1 MQSKTSLFNGTV
13 FKKNLTRFAPAWG
26 LYTLC
31 LILGMLLLYTDDGAA
46 DFWFASRMCENTQL
60 MSLINLFYAPLA
72 AMLLFGDLY
81 ASRMCNAL
89 HAMPLKREG
98 WFLTNVLSGLVFSIL
113 PTAVMALLSIPLL
126 MGTCVAN
133 AWQIALLWFLGANLE
148 FICFFGIAVFSAFCT
163 GNRLAMALVYAALN
177 GGAYAVYV
185 ILNNIYTPMLFGII
199 APFHW
204 VEVLTPIAKM
214 SNDPL
219 AEVENFNDLRGL
231 FQGRE
236 SEMTARFWL
245 VPESC
250 RNLIVWAIVGIAF
263 GAAALL
269 LYRRRKLECAGDAL
283 ALRWLEPV
291 FMVSISAFGAALAY
305 TALGLYLRYRSGY
318 LTYLWIASGIVV
330 GWFAGRMLVERSV
343 RVFRFRNW
351 RGLLVLAA
359 AAAISIAATRFDVLG
374 IEDWVPDAE
383 EVSSV
388 TISSGGGEITLTE
401 EEDIQQIT
409 RLHQL
414 ALETRIAD
422 LGSYPL
428 SYVQSL
434 PEDTGIIH
442 LPDSGFD
449 SSEYE
454 KGFLSA
460 TGVTIE
466 YQMKSGRH
474 PTRYYYIWAEGETGS
489 IMREFMSRWETVWE
503 SGRNSFHDSFDLN
516 RISEISCTGKSLP
529 AEETTAEAGA
539 SLLAA
544 IQADCE
550 ERTMAQNSAYHSG
563 YFRRLVE
570 EEETYQNYSSLSV
583 SIWTYTGAAYE
594 QTAVFFEVYPDSR
607 NTLKWLEDHD
617 LLIWEICEGA
627 PPWYGG

>member
-60 MSLINLFYAPLA
+60 MSQVNLFYAPLA

-204 VEVLTPIAKM
+204 AEVLTPIAKM

-219 AEVENFNDLRGL
+219 AEVENFNDLRAL

-250 RNLIVWAIVGIAF
+250 WNLIVWAIVGIAF

-330 GWFAGRMLVERSV
+330 GWFAGRMLVERSI
-343 RVFRFRNW
+343 RVFQFRNW
-351 RGLLVLAA
+351 RGLLILAA

-383 EVSSV
+383 EVASV

-474 PTRYYYIWAEGETGS
+474 PTRYYYIWTEGETGS

-503 SGRNSFHDSFDLN
+503 SGRNSFHDSFDIN

-550 ERTMAQNSAYHSG
+550 ERTMAQNSDYHSG

-570 EEETYQNYSSLSV
+570 EEETYQIYSSLSV

-617 LLIWEICEGA
+617 LLIWEICEGE

>member
-13 FKKNLTRFAPAWG
+13 FKKNLARFAPAWG

-31 LILGMLLLYTDDGAA
+31 LILGMIVLYTDDGAA
-46 DFWFASRMCENTQL
+46 DFWFASRMCGNTQL
-60 MSLINLFYAPLA
+60 MSLVNLFYAPLV

-177 GGAYAVYV
+177 GGAYV
-185 ILNNIYTPMLFGII
+185 IYMILENIYTPMLFGVGT
-199 APFHW
+199 PFHW
-204 VEVLTPIAKM
+204 AEVLTPIAKM

-219 AEVENFNDLRGL
+219 AEVENFNDLRAL

-245 VPESC
+245 VPGSC

-283 ALRWLEPV
+283 ALRGLEPV
-291 FMVSISAFGAALAY
+291 FMVCISTAGAVLAY
-305 TALGLYLRYRSGY
+305 TFLVMFLKYRSGP
-318 LTYLWIASGIVV
+318 LSYLWMAAGMVV

-351 RGLLVLAA
+351 RGLLILAA

-422 LGSYPL
+422 WGSYPL

-442 LPDSGFD
+442 LPDSDFY

-454 KGFLSA
+454 EGFLTA
-460 TGVTIE
+460 TNVTIG
-466 YQMKSGRH
+466 YQMKSGRQ
-474 PTRYYYIWAEGETGS
+474 PTRYYNIWTEGETGS

-503 SGRNSFHDSFDLN
+503 SGRNSFHDSFDIN

-529 AEETTAEAGA
+529 AEETTAEAGT

-550 ERTMAQNSAYHSG
+550 ERTMAQNSDYHSG

-570 EEETYQNYSSLSV
+570 EEETYQIYSSLSV
-583 SIWTYTGAAYE
+583 QIWTYIGTGTNYE

-617 LLIWEICEGA
+617 LLIWEICEGE
-627 PPWYGG
+627 PD